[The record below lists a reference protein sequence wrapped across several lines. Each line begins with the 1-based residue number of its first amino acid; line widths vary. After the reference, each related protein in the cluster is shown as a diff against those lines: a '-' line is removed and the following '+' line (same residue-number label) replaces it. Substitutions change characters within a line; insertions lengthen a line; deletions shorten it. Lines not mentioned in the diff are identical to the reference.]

1 MERYVSRQV
10 LKKHS
15 KTSFTLLL
23 VRDFFPAPDCECKGG
38 RSTIGSLACFKNR
51 NVSYVAYSL
60 LRISLSGLGLEEDI
74 IRKMP
79 MPYRNAR
86 RHIQEIT
93 EWWAYIR
100 TETFWDSAKR
110 GKQLSSDL
118 QPITKR
124 VRGLRLI
131 FKVTS
136 LLLQF
141 VSSSSNAP
149 IL

>member
-1 MERYVSRQV
+1 M
-10 LKKHS
+10 
-15 KTSFTLLL
+15 
-23 VRDFFPAPDCECKGG
+23 
-38 RSTIGSLACFKNR
+38 
-51 NVSYVAYSL
+51 SYVAYSL

-110 GKQLSSDL
+110 GKQL
-118 QPITKR
+118 K
-124 VRGLRLI
+124 LRLATHHQ
-131 FKVTS
+131 TS
-136 LLLQF
+136 ARASFDFQSHKL
-141 VSSSSNAP
+141 VVA
-149 IL
+149 ICVK

>member
-1 MERYVSRQV
+1 MCPMWR
-10 LKKHS
+10 
-15 KTSFTLLL
+15 TLFLG
-23 VRDFFPAPDCECKGG
+23 FYYG
-38 RSTIGSLACFKNR
+38 
-51 NVSYVAYSL
+51 
-60 LRISLSGLGLEEDI
+60 GLGLEEDI

-118 QPITKR
+118 QPIIKR

-141 VSSSSNAP
+141 VSRVVVMLLSYDALKLLFITNFCTPSATHY
-149 IL
+149 